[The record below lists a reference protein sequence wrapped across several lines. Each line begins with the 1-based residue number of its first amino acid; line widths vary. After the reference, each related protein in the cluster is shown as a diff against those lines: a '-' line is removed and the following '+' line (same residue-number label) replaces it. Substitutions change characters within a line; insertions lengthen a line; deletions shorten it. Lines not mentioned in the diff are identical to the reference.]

1 MALGSPRGSSTGAL
15 LHGETGPC
23 LGRRRREAA
32 GPPPVAPW
40 LMARAPQHVHSST
53 IGHCRKSGPLRAQ
66 QAVTWT
72 LNFPVTASQMASRPP
87 MVKVGRGG
95 AWKGLREH
103 EMQGKWPS
111 GVAPLA

>member
-1 MALGSPRGSSTGAL
+1 ML
-15 LHGETGPC
+15 LHGGTGPC

-32 GPPPVAPW
+32 GPLPVAPW
-40 LMARAPQHVHSST
+40 LMARAPQHVLSSM
-53 IGHCRKSGPLRAQ
+53 IGHCRKSDQLRAR

-72 LNFPVTASQMASRPP
+72 LTFPATASQMPSHPL

-103 EMQGKWPS
+103 EMQEKWPS
-111 GVAPLA
+111 GAAPLPQEGRGPQE